1 MIEIFDRHDQT
12 QACRNLLATVVQ
24 LAVTDACS
32 QPPKRRK
39 DDTGVLSRITVDAI
53 TALRFLFDESVSG
66 LNEYATWLDFD
77 PGHFRLKLQETM
89 YNNSPLPVNGFESN
103 QRRNFRYNYT
113 TWRRFASQIT
123 EADFGEDDE

>member
-1 MIEIFDRHDQT
+1 MEFFDSSSQT
-12 QACRNLLATVVQ
+12 KACRSLMATVVQ
-24 LAVTDACS
+24 LAVMDACA

-39 DDTGVLSRITVDAI
+39 EDRGVLSRITVDAL
-53 TALRFLFDESVSG
+53 TAMRFLFDESLSG

-89 YNNSPLPVNGFESN
+89 YDNSPLSVNGFDPL
-103 QRRNFRYNYT
+103 QRRHFRYNYT
-113 TWRRFASQIT
+113 TWRRFANQIT